1 MFSVLHRYFCFDNLF
16 LIYNLVL
23 KNLKVR
29 YRGSWLGLFWT
40 VLIPAFTSFIYY
52 VIFKFILKVNIDNYL
67 VFIMSGL
74 IPWTF
79 FSQTLVAGL
88 ESLVGNHT
96 LLNKV
101 PIPPQSLVLAES
113 YTYFINLIFSMP
125 VLFAMILIDKIPLN
139 VYMLQYFYFIILLFI
154 LANSISIILSFLYV
168 YFRDLKFLISI
179 IIQFWFYLTP
189 IMYAKSMIPEAYF
202 KFFYGNPIGIIFIS
216 LHETVLEP
224 QIVPSNYYIVSTT
237 WTLSFLVLSI
247 LILNKYESDV
257 VESL

>member
-1 MFSVLHRYFCFDNLF
+1 MVATLERYFCLNNLF
-16 LIYNLVL
+16 LVYNLIL

-40 VLIPAFTSFIYY
+40 ILIPAFTSIVYF
-52 VIFKFILKVNIDNYL
+52 VIFKYILKVTIENYL
-67 VFIMSGL
+67 IFIMSGL

-88 ESLVGNHT
+88 ESLVSNHT

-113 YTYFINLIFSMP
+113 YTYLINLLFSLP
-125 VLFAMILIDKIPLN
+125 VLLTVILIGN
-139 VYMLQYFYFIILLFI
+139 VSLSAYMLQYFYFIFLLFI

-168 YFRDLKFLISI
+168 YFRDLKFLVSI

-189 IMYAKSMIPEAYF
+189 IMYAKTMIPEVYF
-202 KFFYGNPIGIIFIS
+202 NLFYYNPIGTMFLA
-216 LHETVLEP
+216 LHESILEP
-224 QIVPSNYYIVSTT
+224 KWVSGEFYLATT
-237 WTLSFLVLSI
+237 GWTLLFLITSVF
-247 LILNKYESDV
+247 ILNNYEDKV